1 MGQDLSR
8 WGQRGQLDVGVELGL
23 GSQTQQGNVVSEVEI
38 QGEDFLK
45 RFHSPQCFQIVV
57 FLLRFHN
64 LIKKTGNHSYP
75 AATLA
80 EFQPE

>member
-38 QGEDFLK
+38 QGEEFLK
-45 RFHSPQCFQIVV
+45 KISLAPVFSNCGFSFEVPQ
-57 FLLRFHN
+57 L
-64 LIKKTGNHSYP
+64 
-75 AATLA
+75 
-80 EFQPE
+80 